1 MTVALHPSI
10 DNGLK
15 QGSGSFAGG
24 TLACKCKDH
33 QVKVGIKGDVAHNH
47 ALSLIHISEPTRPY

>member
-15 QGSGSFAGG
+15 QGTGHFAGG
-24 TLACKCKDH
+24 TLGCKCKDRP
-33 QVKVGIKGDVAHNH
+33 VKVGTKGDVAHN
-47 ALSLIHISEPTRPY
+47 YD